1 MNKYD
6 IHLKDIE
13 RILLGDAPPIFLIE
27 VFFRTLII
35 YTLLLIIV
43 RWLGK
48 RMTGELTIMEMAV
61 MLTLGAIASTP
72 MQVPNRGIFQG
83 LILLL
88 CAVGFQRGI
97 SYLGFRSHKFEDL
110 TQGTPSLMIKDG
122 IMQIDN
128 MRTDRISRSQLMAAL
143 RQQQIFNLGM
153 VERVYLEACGNFS
166 VYKTTEK
173 KPGLPIF
180 PTGDDVLHEQ
190 DQRSIKS
197 LTDLEVCD
205 NCGKVSSAHVNQ
217 KCQNCNQTK
226 FIPAVI

>member
-1 MNKYD
+1 MNRFE

-13 RILLGDAPPIFLIE
+13 RILLGEAPPVFLIE

-72 MQVPNRGIFQG
+72 MQVPDRGILQG

-97 SYLGFRSHKFEDL
+97 SYLGYRSHKFEDL
-110 TQGTPSLMIKDG
+110 TQGTPTLMIKDG
-122 IMQIDN
+122 ILQIDS
-128 MRTDRISRSQLMAAL
+128 MRNDRISRSQLLAAL
-143 RQQQIFNLGM
+143 RQQEILNLGI
-153 VERVYLEACGNFS
+153 VERVYLEPCGNFS
-166 VYKTTEK
+166 VYKAIET

-180 PTGDDVLHEQ
+180 PTGDDLLKEQ
-190 DQRSIKS
+190 GQLSVKS
-197 LTDLEVCD
+197 VTGLKVCS
-205 NCGKVSSAHVNQ
+205 NCGKVFPENAMNR
-217 KCQNCNQTK
+217 CNNCNQTD
-226 FIPAVI
+226 FIIAVE